1 MSDLYDAKQSTRV
14 DPALIRLLEECA
26 FNAWPARQTVFFDGW
41 LLRLSA
47 GYTKRA
53 NSANA
58 WCPAGP
64 MADVIGAAEAFYARH
79 ALPPVFRLSP
89 LAGDEADA
97 ALAAAG
103 YRQID
108 PTLVMTAPLTHD
120 TRSDDAVKLQP
131 EADAA
136 WCAGFARANAIA
148 PAMRATHDEMLAA
161 IAMPKAFAALWQ
173 DGAPIAYGLAVAERG
188 WVGLFDIL
196 VVPEARGRG
205 VGRRI
210 TAALLDWGRRQ
221 GATRAYL
228 QVVAANTPAVALYG
242 QFGFRQ
248 AYGYHYRVRTTH
260 GA

>member
-1 MSDLYDAKQSTRV
+1 MSYLPDNRPHARF
-14 DPALIRLLEECA
+14 DPAGIRLLEECA
-26 FNAWPARQTVFFDGW
+26 FNAWPARQTIFCDGW
-41 LLRLSA
+41 LLRFNA
-47 GYTKRA
+47 GYTRRA

-58 WCPAGP
+58 WCPTGSMAGI
-64 MADVIGAAEAFYARH
+64 IGAAEAFYARH
-79 ALPPVFRLSP
+79 ALPTVFRLSP

-108 PTLVMTAPLTHD
+108 PTLVMTMPLAHE
-120 TRSDDAVKLQP
+120 TRSDDAVTLQLAP
-131 EADAA
+131 EAA

-148 PAMRATHDEMLAA
+148 PAVRATHDDMLAA
-161 IAMPKAFAALWQ
+161 IAMPKVFAALWQ

-205 VGRRI
+205 AGRRI

-221 GATRAYL
+221 GATHAYL
-228 QVVAANTPAVALYG
+228 QVIAANTPAVALY
-242 QFGFRQ
+242 QRLGFHR
-248 AYGYHYRVRTTH
+248 AYGYHYRVKAT
-260 GA
+260 